1 MSIVVVDPIFEVEI
15 FEELLLDVMVD
26 AFIVVVTKVVLLN
39 VVSLI
44 VLFRWVVGT
53 IVVLEVFL
61 VVALIDDV
69 IVVMITGEW
78 IVDVKFDTFFVVKV
92 ICEVL
97 VTLKMWV
104 VGAIVILELF
114 GNVTVGWTVD
124 VKFDKIFVVKLD
136 PVTVLLKICDVLVT
150 LTVVV
155 SVVLVVGVEK
165 LSI

>member
-69 IVVMITGEW
+69 IVVMITVER

-92 ICEVL
+92 ICGVL

>member
-1 MSIVVVDPIFEVEI
+1 
-15 FEELLLDVMVD
+15 MVD